1 MAWTISRVVV
11 LGANGAMGAQT
22 AALFARA
29 GIAVVCASRSQEK
42 SAQAIAALCAKE
54 PALAERLS
62 AIAYADLPAAVADCD
77 WIVEAL
83 GEDLKLKRSFYEMID
98 RHRGP
103 RCIVSTVTSG
113 LSIAALAEG
122 FSASFQQHFLGT
134 HLFNPPAK
142 LRACER
148 IAHGRTR
155 PDLVEFVD
163 EFLRGPLQRV
173 VIPALDVPAF
183 AGNRIGFQFLN
194 QAARAAEERGVLE
207 VDTLL
212 GTYTGRAL
220 PPLAT
225 IDLVGLDVHRAIV
238 DNVFWHAAH
247 DCRECF
253 RVPEFLEAMI
263 GRGQLGRKT
272 PEAGGFYGPRT
283 NGARP
288 VWNPRRRS
296 HETAP
301 APQFEFVA
309 GMQDALRGGDPASG
323 LHGLFSAHDAAA
335 LFVQKSLANYV
346 HYAFARV
353 GDVTPAADGI
363 HGIDAVMAH
372 GFCWVPP
379 GAFVDLWG
387 GPRAAAEILA
397 QHGFQAPA
405 ALRNLPEGAPVCR
418 IAGATKL
425 FVA

>member
-1 MAWTISRVVV
+1 MAWTIQRVVV

-29 GIAVVCASRSQEK
+29 GVAVIGASRTAEK

-54 PALAERLS
+54 PALAGHLTAVS
-62 AIAYADLPAAVADCD
+62 YADLPAAVADCD

-83 GEDLKLKRSFYEMID
+83 GEDLALKRSFYDVID

-113 LSIAALAEG
+113 LSIAALADG

-148 IAHGRTR
+148 IAHPRTR
-155 PDLVEFVD
+155 PDLVDFVD
-163 EFLRGPLQRV
+163 EYLRGPLQRV

-194 QAARAAEERGVLE
+194 QAARAAQDRGVLE
-207 VDTLL
+207 VDALL

-288 VWNPRRRS
+288 VWNPRQRA
-296 HETAP
+296 HETPAP
-301 APQFEFVA
+301 PQFEFIADVQA
-309 GMQDALRGGDPASG
+309 ALRAGDAAAA
-323 LHGLFSAHDAAA
+323 LQVLFSAEDAPAT
-335 LFVQKSLANYV
+335 FVQRSLASYV
-346 HYAFARV
+346 HYAFARA

-372 GFCWVPP
+372 GFCWLPP

-387 GPRAAAEILA
+387 GPAAAGRILA
-397 QHGFQAPA
+397 THGFAMPPA
-405 ALRNLPEGAPVCR
+405 LQRLPEGTPVCR
-418 IAGATKL
+418 VQDAARL
-425 FVA
+425 LVA

>member
-1 MAWTISRVVV
+1 MAWTIQRVVI
-11 LGANGAMGAQT
+11 LGANGTMGAQT

-29 GIAVVCASRSQEK
+29 GVTVVCASRSQEK
-42 SAQAIAALCAKE
+42 SAQAIAALCTKE
-54 PALAERLS
+54 PALAGQLS
-62 AIAYADLPAAVADCD
+62 AISYSELPAAVADCD

-122 FSASFQQHFLGT
+122 FSAPFQQHFLGT

-148 IAHGRTR
+148 IAHARTR

-163 EFLRGPLQRV
+163 EFLRGPLQRI

-183 AGNRIGFQFLN
+183 AGNRVGFQFLN
-194 QAARAAEERGVLE
+194 QAARAAEARGVLE

-212 GTYTGRAL
+212 GGYTGRAL

-272 PEAGGFYGPRT
+272 PAAGGFYGPRT
-283 NGARP
+283 NGERP
-288 VWNPRRRS
+288 VWNPRHRN
-296 HETAP
+296 HETKAAP
-301 APQFEFVA
+301 EYAFVA
-309 GMQDALRGGDPASG
+309 ETQAALRAGDPAAAQQ
-323 LHGLFSAHDAAA
+323 LLLAAA
-335 LFVQKSLANYV
+335 DPAAVFVQRSLANYV
-346 HYAFARV
+346 HYSFARV

-387 GPRAAAEILA
+387 GPAAAARVLTA
-397 QHGFQAPA
+397 HGFTPPA
-405 ALRNLPEGAPVCR
+405 SLQGLPEGAPVCR
-418 IAGATKL
+418 IPDTARL
-425 FVA
+425 FTA

>member
-1 MAWTISRVVV
+1 
-11 LGANGAMGAQT
+11 MGAQT

-29 GIAVVCASRSQEK
+29 GVPVVCASRSQEK

-62 AIAYADLPAAVADCD
+62 AISYQELPAAVADCD

-122 FSASFQQHFLGT
+122 FSVPFQQHFLGT

-148 IAHGRTR
+148 IAHARTR

-163 EFLRGPLQRV
+163 EFLRGPLQRI

-183 AGNRIGFQFLN
+183 AGNRIGFHFLN
-194 QAARAAEERGVLE
+194 QAARAAEARGVLE

-212 GTYTGRAL
+212 GGYTGRAL

-272 PEAGGFYGPRT
+272 PAAGGFYGPRT
-283 NGARP
+283 NGARS
-288 VWNPRRRS
+288 VWNPRQRA
-296 HETAP
+296 HETPP
-301 APQFEFVA
+301 APEFGFVA
-309 GMQDALRGGDPASG
+309 ETQAALREGDPAAAQ
-323 LHGLFSAHDAAA
+323 HRLFGASDPAAA
-335 LFVQKSLANYV
+335 FVQYSLANYV

-387 GPRAAAEILA
+387 GPAAAVRTLA
-397 QHGFQAPA
+397 AHGFNPPA
-405 ALRNLPEGAPVCR
+405 ALQSLPEGEPVCR
-418 IAGATKL
+418 IPDAARL
-425 FVA
+425 FAA